1 MKILSFLLLF
11 ISLEYRYTYMFDA
24 VNYYSS
30 PVTLSWRYKNPNQN
44 FLSTKSPREFSVQ
57 STQAGRLDF
66 VSKVPLSYDEL
77 RSALVL
83 QAKAGDK
90 PVLMV
95 NNQERYNVILQ
106 PSSVGST
113 DDASRATP
121 EKIAVSEKGI
131 VIFNYN

>member
-1 MKILSFLLLF
+1 MKILSFRLLF

-95 NNQERYNVILQ
+95 NSQERYNVILQ

>member
-1 MKILSFLLLF
+1 
-11 ISLEYRYTYMFDA
+11 MFDA